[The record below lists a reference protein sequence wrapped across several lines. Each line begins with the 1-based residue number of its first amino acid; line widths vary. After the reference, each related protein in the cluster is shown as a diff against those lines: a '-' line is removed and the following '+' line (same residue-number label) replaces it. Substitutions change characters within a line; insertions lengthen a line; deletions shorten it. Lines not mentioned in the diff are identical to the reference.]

1 MGREAILT
9 VENMYKSFGIT
20 KALVNV
26 SLELR
31 RGEIRGLIGENGSG
45 KSTVSSIVA
54 GVQKCDDGK
63 MMYLGKQYKPDNMV
77 DAQSQG
83 VSMVVQE
90 MGTIPG
96 IRVADNIFIGKE
108 ARFKKGMT
116 VRRKAMYAEAKK
128 ILTKIGIHD
137 IEPDCSIDTLNFEAK
152 KLVEIARAMYD
163 EPEILIID
171 ETTTALSQRGRDIVY
186 KIMKQLQKENK
197 SVLFISH
204 DLDELM
210 QVCDA
215 ITVLRDG
222 HIIDTLTREQMDV
235 DVMRSLMVGRELEG
249 DYYRSDYDGSYSDE
263 VVMEVN
269 RVTAKTV
276 LENFSLELHRGEILG
291 IGGLSDCGMHE
302 LGRIM
307 FGVEKT
313 LTGYVKLM
321 KDNVEITDPR
331 VAINHKIGYVSK
343 NRDQEA
349 LMLQASI
356 NDNVVLPSLD
366 IIKKFETITKKN
378 EHKLTEKQIEVMSIK
393 CTGPEQLVSD
403 LSGGNKQKVVFGK
416 WLGNESDILI
426 LDCPTRGIDVGVKA
440 AMYQLIYRFKKEGKA
455 IVMIS
460 EEMSELI
467 GMSDRILIIKDGLL
481 SGAFTRSKKLSEM
494 DIIKT
499 MI

>member
-1 MGREAILT
+1 
-9 VENMYKSFGIT
+9 
-20 KALVNV
+20 
-26 SLELR
+26 
-31 RGEIRGLIGENGSG
+31 
-45 KSTVSSIVA
+45 
-54 GVQKCDDGK
+54 
-63 MMYLGKQYKPDNMV
+63 
-77 DAQSQG
+77 
-83 VSMVVQE
+83 
-90 MGTIPG
+90 
-96 IRVADNIFIGKE
+96 
-108 ARFKKGMT
+108 
-116 VRRKAMYAEAKK
+116 
-128 ILTKIGIHD
+128 
-137 IEPDCSIDTLNFEAK
+137 
-152 KLVEIARAMYD
+152 
-163 EPEILIID
+163 
-171 ETTTALSQRGRDIVY
+171 
-186 KIMKQLQKENK
+186 
-197 SVLFISH
+197 
-204 DLDELM
+204 
-210 QVCDA
+210 
-215 ITVLRDG
+215 
-222 HIIDTLTREQMDV
+222 
-235 DVMRSLMVGRELEG
+235 
-249 DYYRSDYDGSYSDE
+249 
-263 VVMEVN
+263 
-269 RVTAKTV
+269 
-276 LENFSLELHRGEILG
+276 
-291 IGGLSDCGMHE
+291 MHE